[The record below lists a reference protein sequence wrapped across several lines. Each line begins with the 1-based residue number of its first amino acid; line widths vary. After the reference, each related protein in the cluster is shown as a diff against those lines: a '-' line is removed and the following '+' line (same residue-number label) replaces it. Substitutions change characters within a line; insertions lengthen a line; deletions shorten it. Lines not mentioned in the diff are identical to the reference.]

1 MAVGER
7 QKGKGLGELKEPW
20 ADALQEQPGK
30 TSNWGGLVE
39 AVFLP
44 FLLPAAA
51 TLPYSGTRY
60 EWEGGGSCV
69 HHYGWLNLR
78 EDGSGPKATVR
89 FL

>member
-1 MAVGER
+1 MAVGGR
-7 QKGKGLGELKEPW
+7 QKGKGLGELEEPW
-20 ADALQEQPGK
+20 ADALQEQPGG

-44 FLLPAAA
+44 LLLQLRRRYRIRGRD
-51 TLPYSGTRY
+51 TSGRRG
-60 EWEGGGSCV
+60 ESCV

-78 EDGSGPKATVR
+78 EDGSGPKAIVR